1 MANPWHEC
9 KSYDPCWR
17 CAGKAWL
24 AVFGIFA
31 GIALAS
37 LAWQGLSAW
46 LGS

>member
-1 MANPWHEC
+1 MKPYHEC

-24 AVFGIFA
+24 VVFGIFA
-31 GIALAS
+31 SIALSS
-37 LAWQGLSAW
+37 LAWQGLSTW